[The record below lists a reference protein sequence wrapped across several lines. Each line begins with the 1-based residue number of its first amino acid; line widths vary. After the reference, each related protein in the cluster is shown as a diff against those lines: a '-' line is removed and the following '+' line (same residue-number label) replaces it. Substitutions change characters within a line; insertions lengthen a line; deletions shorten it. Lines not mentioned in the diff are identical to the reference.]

1 MRARTALSLALVA
14 ATSLRLPAQQKPLPV
29 SLALNPDGA
38 VRISSLTDAGS
49 IRVIGWDKDS
59 IVVTGTI
66 APYSTFH
73 IGGNRDGVK
82 MFVETEKGASLKLAG
97 ASDLVVR
104 VPARARVWINAALAE
119 VEATSIAGQLDV
131 TAVGSHVRV
140 QGTPSE
146 LRAETMNGDIDVTA
160 SPAYLRL
167 KTATGH
173 ITWTGSSED
182 VALVT
187 VSGKTVINGGTVNRA
202 RFESIDGD
210 IRFSGG
216 VTKSASV
223 TFDTHGGDVTLLL
236 AGDTDA
242 QVEANAPVSD
252 LFGRRSKPGPEI
264 ARRYTNY
271 ATLGKPGLAG
281 ASIIIRTFKGRVTAS
296 LQ

>member
-1 MRARTALSLALVA
+1 MRTRIVFSLALLSA
-14 ATSLRLPAQQKPLPV
+14 SAFRLSAQRQLPF
-29 SLALNPDGA
+29 SAPLNPDGA
-38 VRISSLTDAGS
+38 VRIMSLTDAGS

-59 IVVTGTI
+59 VVITGSV
-66 APYSTFH
+66 ARGSQFYA
-73 IGGNRDGVK
+73 GGGRTGVK
-82 MFVETEKGASLKLAG
+82 MFVEAEKGSNPKLAG
-97 ASDLVVR
+97 ASDIVVR
-104 VPARARVWINAALAE
+104 LPARARVSVTTAMAD
-119 VEATSIAGQLDV
+119 VEAVSFAGQLDV

-146 LRAETMNGDIDVTA
+146 LRAETMNGDIEVTA

-182 VALVT
+182 VALTT
-187 VSGKTVINGGTVNRA
+187 VSGKMVIAGGTVNRA

-216 VTKSASV
+216 VAKLASV

-236 AGDTDA
+236 AKDA
-242 QVEANAPVSD
+242 DVEVSASAPSSD
-252 LFGRRSKPGPEI
+252 LFGKRSSPGPDI
-264 ARRYTNY
+264 GKRYTNF
-271 ATLGKPGLAG
+271 ATVGKPAMSG
-281 ASIIIRTFKGRVTAS
+281 ATIVVRTFKGRVTAS